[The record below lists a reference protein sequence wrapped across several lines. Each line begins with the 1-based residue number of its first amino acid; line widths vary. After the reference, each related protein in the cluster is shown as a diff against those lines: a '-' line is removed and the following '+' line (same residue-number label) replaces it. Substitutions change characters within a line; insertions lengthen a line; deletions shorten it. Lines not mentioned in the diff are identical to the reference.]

1 MSAEDTE
8 AAIGLGNQIAD
19 LCDNSGL
26 TRHVQLYALLMMTAT
41 AARACSVP
49 LRDVHDDMHKFLN
62 PPPAEGLP
70 ENVVAFKRRRDDA

>member
-8 AAIGLGNQIAD
+8 AAIGLGNRIAD

-26 TRHVQLYALLMMTAT
+26 SLHIQLYALLMITAT
-41 AARACSVP
+41 TARGCDVP
-49 LRDVHDDMHKFLN
+49 LRAVHDDMHKFLN

-70 ENVVAFKRRRDDA
+70 ENVVVFKKPGES